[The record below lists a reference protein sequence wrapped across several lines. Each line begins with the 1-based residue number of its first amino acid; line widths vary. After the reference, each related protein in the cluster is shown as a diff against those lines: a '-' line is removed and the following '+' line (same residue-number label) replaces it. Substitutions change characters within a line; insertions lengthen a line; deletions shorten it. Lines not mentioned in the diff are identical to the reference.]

1 MTPGVLVSGL
11 ALGVGVGMLAS
22 WWWARTPTLAAR
34 VAPHLRPATGWAWE
48 GSPIRSNGG
57 PLVRVFRGLL
67 RDGARFTERWG
78 TPSVDLAARLR
89 RTGGGLTVEQFRAEQ
104 VMWGV
109 FGLVAGLVLSLV
121 LSTRGASPI
130 SLTIMTGAFAV
141 ACGAAREFV
150 LSRTLARRES
160 RILAELPS
168 VADML
173 ALAVSAGESA
183 LGALERVSR
192 STSGALSEELRR
204 TLGEVRAGMPLA
216 EAMHGLA
223 EGTGVAALS
232 RFAGGVAVAIER
244 GTPLVDVLH
253 AQAID
258 VREAS
263 RRRLIEE
270 GGKREIAMMVPVI
283 FLILP
288 VTVVF
293 AVFPGIVAIRIGT

>member
-1 MTPGVLVSGL
+1 MTA
-11 ALGVGVGMLAS
+11 AL
-22 WWWARTPTLAAR
+22 
-34 VAPHLRPATGWAWE
+34 
-48 GSPIRSNGG
+48 
-57 PLVRVFRGLL
+57 
-67 RDGARFTERWG
+67 
-78 TPSVDLAARLR
+78 
-89 RTGGGLTVEQFRAEQ
+89 
-104 VMWGV
+104 
-109 FGLVAGLVLSLV
+109 
-121 LSTRGASPI
+121 
-130 SLTIMTGAFAV
+130 AV
-141 ACGAAREFV
+141 ACGTARDV
-150 LSRTLARRES
+150 ALSRELARREA

-183 LGALERVSR
+183 LGAIERVTR
-192 STSGALSEELRR
+192 SVSGVLSDELRSA
-204 TLGEVRAGMPLA
+204 LGEVRAGTPLA
-216 EAMHGLA
+216 EAMHNLA
-223 EGTGVAALS
+223 ASTGVPALA
-232 RFAGGVAVAIER
+232 RFASGVAVAIER

-270 GGKREIAMMVPVI
+270 GGKREIAMMVPVV